1 MRVRRQSLAAVL
13 LAAALYSP
21 AAAQTEIEFQEP
33 AMVAGPWKFDNFP
46 YFTVTPNDG
55 FMFIGR
61 AQYGQAADFLDRVS
75 MARRIAFE
83 GGLSPSGSRFASLRF
98 DAPRLAPGWR
108 VASEL
113 RVERANRF
121 GFYGLGNDADELAP
135 SDDSPYVNRVRRN
148 RAFARLEVT
157 RELTGPLM
165 LAVAGGTGRTTWTAL
180 EGFSSFGDFAGQFDG
195 RIEEDDTWGRV
206 ALVVDTRD
214 NEYETTRGVLLEGGV
229 YTGSYGGGYTGGYAV
244 ASGFIQP
251 QFGTVLAVR
260 VGGRNMSASAPFS
273 TWFEIPAWERDIPV
287 LGGPGSHR
295 SFAVGR
301 FAGRGV
307 LFGSLEVRQVILDGG
322 DFGGLYWLGFLD
334 VGRVFKGD
342 PDTFGAAAMVVES
355 DVIITDPEP
364 FRLTTEGLKVGGGV
378 GLAFRILRANILSL
392 TAARGPDGTKVMVG
406 SGWSF

>member
-1 MRVRRQSLAAVL
+1 MTRPFLALAL
-13 LAAALYSP
+13 LAAALAGP
-21 AAAQTEIEFQEP
+21 AAAQVEIEFQEP

-55 FMFIGR
+55 FMLIGR
-61 AQYGQAADFLDRVS
+61 AQYGQAGDFLDRIS

-113 RVERANRF
+113 RVERANRM
-121 GFYGLGNDADELAP
+121 GFYGLGNETHEIEP

-165 LAVAGGTGRTTWTAL
+165 LAVAGGTGRTNWTAL
-180 EGFSSFGDFAGQFDG
+180 EGNSSFADNFGQTG
-195 RIEEDDTWGRV
+195 GELEEDDTWGRV

-214 NEYETTRGVLLEGGV
+214 NEYLTTRGALVEGGV
-229 YTGSYGGGYTGGYAV
+229 FTGSGGDGYTGWYAI
-244 ASGFIQP
+244 ANGFTSP
-251 QFGTVLAVR
+251 GFGTVLAAR
-260 VGGRNMSASAPFS
+260 LGGRSMSSEAPL
-273 TWFEIPAWERDIPV
+273 TARFEIPAWERDVPS

-295 SFAVGR
+295 ALAIGR
-301 FAGRGV
+301 FAGHSV
-307 LFGSLEVRQVILDGG
+307 LFGSVELRQVIVDGG
-322 DFGGLYWLGFLD
+322 DFGGVYGVAFLD
-334 VGRVFKGD
+334 AGRVFEHEEIVD
-342 PDTFGAAAMVVES
+342 APRPRQD
-355 DVIITDPEP
+355 
-364 FRLTTEGLKVGGGV
+364 FRLTTDGLKVGGGI
-378 GLAFRILRANILSL
+378 GLGLRILRANVLSV

>member
-1 MRVRRQSLAAVL
+1 MRRLFLLMAWGILAPAG
-13 LAAALYSP
+13 AAR
-21 AAAQTEIEFQEP
+21 AQTEIEFQEP
-33 AMVAGPWKFDNFP
+33 EMVAGPWKFDNFP

-55 FMFIGR
+55 FMLIGR

-113 RVERANRF
+113 RIERANRF
-121 GFYGLGNDADELAP
+121 GVYGLGNDTYETEP
-135 SDDSPYVNRVRRN
+135 TEERPYPN
-148 RAFARLEVT
+148 RARRHRALARVEVT
-157 RELTGPLM
+157 RALAGPLAV
-165 LAVAGGTGRTTWTAL
+165 AVAGGTGRTTWTAL
-180 EGFSSFGDFAGQFDG
+180 PPDEGQFG
-195 RIEEDDTWGRV
+195 EDDTWGRV

-214 NEYETTRGVLLEGGV
+214 NEYQPTRGVLLEGGLFR
-229 YTGSYGGGYTGGYAV
+229 GSHGGGYTGGYAV

-251 QFGTVLAVR
+251 QFGTVLAAR
-260 VGGRNMSASAPFS
+260 VGGRNLSEAAPL
-273 TWFEIPAWERDIPV
+273 TALFEIPAWERDISV
-287 LGGPGSHR
+287 LGGPASHR
-295 SFAVGR
+295 ASAIGR
-301 FAGRGV
+301 YAGRGV

-322 DFGGLYWLGFLD
+322 DFGGVYWLGFLD

-342 PDTFGAAAMVVES
+342 PDMFGAAAALQEAAL
-355 DVIITDPEP
+355 IITDPES

-392 TAARGPDGTKVMVG
+392 TAALGPDGTKMMVG